1 MGQELL
7 DFFSGNN
14 IEVAV
19 GLSSEQDCLPTP
31 RYDVKLR
38 KGVREESFVILGD
51 PESEQRMDPED
62 VFRALLIRIQMHENS
77 ACLSSPMTLLYRE
90 TASRLK
96 DLLGNNGYYDFLN
109 MSSVRRRCKRERFF
123 TMNRPELSYK

>member
-19 GLSSEQDCLPTP
+19 GLSSDQDCLPTP

-51 PESEQRMDPED
+51 PESEQRMNPED
-62 VFRALLIRIQMHENS
+62 AFRALLIRIQMHENS

-96 DLLGNNGYYDFLN
+96 ELLGNNGYYDFLN
-109 MSSVRRRCKRERFF
+109 MNSARRVCGKDKFF
-123 TMNRPELSYK
+123 TLNRPELRYG

>member
-1 MGQELL
+1 MGRELL
-7 DFFSGNN
+7 DFFDGNN

-19 GLSSEQDCLPTP
+19 GLSKEQDSFPSP

-51 PESEQRMDPED
+51 PESEQRMMPED

-77 ACLSSPMTLLYRE
+77 VCLSSPMTLLYRE

-96 DLLGNNGYYDFLN
+96 DLLGNNSYNDFLN
-109 MSSVRRRCKRERFF
+109 MSNIRHTDDKKR
-123 TMNRPELSYK
+123 SYKVNGSELR

>member
-1 MGQELL
+1 MGHELL
-7 DFFSGNN
+7 DFFSKEN

-31 RYDVKLR
+31 RYEVKLR

-51 PESEQRMDPED
+51 PESEQRLMPED
-62 VFRALLIRIQMHENS
+62 AFRALLIRIQMHENI

-109 MSSVRRRCKRERFF
+109 MPSIRRASRKAS
-123 TMNRPELSYK
+123 LSR

>member
-1 MGQELL
+1 MGHELL
-7 DFFSGNN
+7 DFFNVNN

-19 GLSSEQDCLPTP
+19 GLSSEQNCLPTP

-38 KGVREESFVILGD
+38 KGVREESFVIMGD
-51 PESEQRMDPED
+51 PESEQRMMPED
-62 VFRALLIRIQMHENS
+62 AFRALLIRIQMHENS

-109 MSSVRRRCKRERFF
+109 MSSVRRTWKKDKSFAVGS
-123 TMNRPELSYK
+123 PELRYE

>member
-1 MGQELL
+1 MGHELL
-7 DFFSGNN
+7 DFFSKEN

-31 RYDVKLR
+31 RYEVKLR

-51 PESEQRMDPED
+51 PESEQRLMPED
-62 VFRALLIRIQMHENS
+62 AFRALLIRIQMHENS

-109 MSSVRRRCKRERFF
+109 IPNIRRASRKAS
-123 TMNRPELSYK
+123 LSR